1 MTVIACKVLD
11 DMIMMAADTQVTK
24 GDCVVPGLVYSKI
37 KHVGEITFAGSG
49 RCDEFNLLQ
58 KYMESNSV
66 PIDANCIPV
75 YMSGF
80 YKWRDSLSEW
90 IKPAP
95 EDRSESN
102 NHYVIIVRG
111 RVFVIG
117 GLVCFELAPGALY
130 ATGSGEEYAMGAM
143 GAGATPEEA
152 VRISCKYDTGCSEP
166 IDCFNA
172 SRIKEG

>member
-1 MTVIACKVLD
+1 MTVIACKVFENS
-11 DMIMMAADTQVTK
+11 ISIAADTQVTK
-24 GDCVVPGLVYSKI
+24 GDCVVPGLLYSKI
-37 KHVGEITFAGSG
+37 KHIGEITLAGSG

-58 KYMESNSV
+58 KYIESNSM
-66 PIDANCIPV
+66 PTEANCISV
-75 YMSGF
+75 YMAGF

-90 IKPAP
+90 IKPTP
-95 EDRSESN
+95 EDRSDSN
-102 NHYVIIVRG
+102 NHYIFIIRG

-152 VRISCKYDTGCSEP
+152 VKIACKYDVSCSEP
-166 IDCFNA
+166 IDNFSA
-172 SRIKEG
+172 KRGE